1 MEDER
6 PNINRWLEEEKPLAC
21 NGPRWQTGNGKP
33 SLAVVVV

>member
-21 NGPRWQTGNGKP
+21 NGPRSGNGKP